1 MIVKNIKN
9 IIIFTSFIVVIFM
22 IINVREETKNSIIK
36 RQRDEKIEKAL
47 KIRKIFN
54 LKWTDEYSIY
64 MNKKY
69 E

>member
-1 MIVKNIKN
+1 MNVKNIKN

>member
-1 MIVKNIKN
+1 MNVKNIKN
-9 IIIFTSFIVVIFM
+9 IIIFISFIIVVCM
-22 IINVREETKNSIIK
+22 IINVRDETKNNIIK
-36 RQRDEKIEKAL
+36 RQRDEKIKKAL

-54 LKWTDEYSIY
+54 LKWTDEYNIY

>member
-1 MIVKNIKN
+1 MNVKNIKN
-9 IIIFTSFIVVIFM
+9 IIIFISFIIVICM
-22 IINVREETKNSIIK
+22 IINVRDETKNNIIK
-36 RQRDEKIEKAL
+36 RQRDEKIKKAL

-54 LKWTDEYSIY
+54 LKWTDEYNIY